1 MWPAARNQ
9 LTRLLLLKRPN
20 VLFNRQRR
28 VRFRRA
34 DVAAFLDRLER
45 QVAGREIGVAVVSD
59 AVIRRYNRQ
68 YRKMDKST
76 DVLSFEPDDLI
87 ISAETARR
95 QARRLGHMVEE
106 EMKVLLLHGVL
117 HLMGYDHESDHGEM
131 ARLERRWRGRLGLPI
146 ALTER
151 QVVGNRHTRKG

>member
-1 MWPAARNQ
+1 
-9 LTRLLLLKRPN
+9 